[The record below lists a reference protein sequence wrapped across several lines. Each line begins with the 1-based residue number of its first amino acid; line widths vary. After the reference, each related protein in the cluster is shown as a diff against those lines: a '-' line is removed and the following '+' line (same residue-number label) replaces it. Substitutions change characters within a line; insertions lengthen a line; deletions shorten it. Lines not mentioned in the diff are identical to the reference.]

1 MVKPETN
8 IYGRKS
14 TENGELHPDHSPQ
27 YLRLLTVILLFQ
39 FVQDVK
45 RSLVILFLVV
55 SAVLRAQTDSV
66 VTFPAQKLGYVFS
79 IGLNKSPQVLQRT
92 GVTVGFGSE
101 FFLTE
106 KLALRPQL
114 MISFLSYKVRPDVYV
129 ETTVFEVPLQVIY
142 RPFSGKWSPYFAAG
156 GSGKLDVMSMTSRW
170 FADASI
176 GIERDFGYSAF
187 GPEIRCSFGKEMQ
200 MIYGVLNFRF

>member
-1 MVKPETN
+1 M
-8 IYGRKS
+8 
-14 TENGELHPDHSPQ
+14 
-27 YLRLLTVILLFQ
+27 
-39 FVQDVK
+39 
-45 RSLVILFLVV
+45 RSLVILFLIIG
-55 SAVLRAQTDSV
+55 SAGLHAQSDSLF
-66 VTFPAQKLGYVFS
+66 TFPAQKLGYVFS
-79 IGLNKSPQVLQRT
+79 IGLNKSPQVQQRT

-129 ETTVFEVPLQVIY
+129 ETTVFEVPLQVMY
-142 RPFSGKWSPYFAAG
+142 RPFTGKWSPYFAAG
-156 GSGKLDVMSMTSRW
+156 GSGKLDVMNMSSRW

-187 GPEIRCSFGKEMQ
+187 GPEIRCSVGKETQ
-200 MIYGVLNFRF
+200 VIYGVLNFRF